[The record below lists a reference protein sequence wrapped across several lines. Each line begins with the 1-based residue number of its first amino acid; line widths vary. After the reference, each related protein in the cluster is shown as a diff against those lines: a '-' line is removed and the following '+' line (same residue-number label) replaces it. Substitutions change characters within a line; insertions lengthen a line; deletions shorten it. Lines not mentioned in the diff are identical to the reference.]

1 MDEALNQFHPGES
14 GSATLLM
21 ASHNS
26 ETTLHAMSQRSA
38 SSPYVL
44 CFSCSGE
51 FNVNEDRRNST
62 CVGRRTS
69 SPDPRSSTL
78 RQTHHQPYLAP
89 PAPQPNFLTPS
100 PSHPSTS
107 RIPRLCNNNKK

>member
-1 MDEALNQFHPGES
+1 MDEDLNQFQPGES

-51 FNVNEDRRNST
+51 FNINEDRRNST

-78 RQTHHQPYLAP
+78 THQPYLAP
-89 PAPQPNFLTPS
+89 PGAQPNFLTPS
-100 PSHPSTS
+100 PSHHTS
-107 RIPRLCNNNKK
+107 RIPRLCSKK